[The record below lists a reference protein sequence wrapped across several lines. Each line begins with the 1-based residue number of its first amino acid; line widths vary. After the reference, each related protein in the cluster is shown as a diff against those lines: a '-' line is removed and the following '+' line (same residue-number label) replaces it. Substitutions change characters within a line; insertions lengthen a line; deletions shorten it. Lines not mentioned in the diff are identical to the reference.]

1 MQQHLLSLQTK
12 VNDII
17 YNPFVSL
24 KEQIKA
30 TKLALS
36 NLNDVDDELKKLDIS
51 LHELEEFEE
60 MPYGKLER
68 IKGFN
73 KIKSRVLKLIKE
85 VLTKH
90 A

>member
-1 MQQHLLSLQTK
+1 MQEQLLSLHSK

-24 KEQIKA
+24 KDQIKA
-30 TKLALS
+30 TKSALS
-36 NLNDVDDELKKLDIS
+36 SLKDCQEELKKLD
-51 LHELEEFEE
+51 LALNELDEFEE
-60 MPYGKLER
+60 MPHGKLER

-85 VLTKH
+85 VLAKQK
-90 A
+90 